1 MGSEKGIDNPA
12 LDQTGMI
19 LIIAIREDFAFG
31 DSDIRITKYCSYK
44 LYNIIYNVI

>member
-19 LIIAIREDFAFG
+19 FNDCHRRSE
-31 DSDIRITKYCSYK
+31 
-44 LYNIIYNVI
+44 NICHLDHGATDPFEINFRR